1 MKQRRSSSNNLVAE
15 GIDIDADDSNT
26 TDINITFTF
35 PSKVFP
41 AAGLISAITTLGVCV
56 GLNRYYNHDIG
67 GIDWPYLS
75 DTGKYPPET
84 ALFGFGLTLTSI
96 LIVITVTL
104 NYGKVKRDI
113 GRRAKD
119 PELGRKGWKRNNA
132 SLCLGII
139 SAPFLGLLAVFDTAR
154 TPELHLVF
162 VLGFFPFMVAYV
174 IVNTSVYNIMAKYSM
189 KAAAR
194 DSQSFTN
201 LQTSVRFKKWCRN
214 LLLLFVTLY
223 LPVGLC
229 LVTDWYNYENDK
241 FVHTFRAVCQHL
253 SVLFLLLYFGTFWY
267 DFGTLRMA
275 VVQREDE

>member
-1 MKQRRSSSNNLVAE
+1 MKLRRSVSTPHLAEGADQTTEDSSNEL
-15 GIDIDADDSNT
+15 
-26 TDINITFTF
+26 NITFTF
-35 PSKVFP
+35 PSKFFP
-41 AAGLISAITTLGVCV
+41 AAGLITAISTLGICV
-56 GLNRYYNHDIG
+56 GLNRYYGHDIG
-67 GIDWPYLS
+67 GINWPYLS

-96 LIVITVTL
+96 LIVVTVTL

-113 GRRAKD
+113 GRRSKNSEMA
-119 PELGRKGWKRNNA
+119 RKGSKRNNL

-154 TPELHLVF
+154 TPELHLLF

-174 IVNTSVYNIMAKYSM
+174 IVNTSVYTIMAKYNLQTSP
-189 KAAAR
+189 R
-194 DSQSFTN
+194 DHPSSIN
-201 LQTSVRFKKWCRN
+201 LQTSVKFKKWCRN
-214 LLLLFVTLY
+214 LLLVFVTLY

-229 LVTDWYNYENDK
+229 LVTDWYNYQNDVA
-241 FVHTFRAVCQHL
+241 VHTFRAVCQHL

-275 VVQREDE
+275 VVQRED